1 MKRFF
6 TFAALMI
13 ATASVSFAQTVQQ
26 PKFFENMYLGI
37 NGGIQTPLESSHIH
51 PLAGLELGK
60 DITPVVGFSV
70 DGNLIFKESGQ
81 DDAIQRFSLGVNTK
95 INLSNWIGS
104 YKGYPRRVEVLLV
117 PGVGWGHNYRDLT
130 YTNSSKDYFSFNT
143 FAQINFNL
151 GQKRAWV
158 INIKP
163 GVVWNDFSGK
173 PAADSNIRNG
183 MFRSSSADFR
193 ITAGVAYRFGSK
205 RTGSHNFV
213 LCPYSVTKADYDKVV
228 TERDALQ
235 AEVNKGPKIVEKEV
249 IKEKKVE
256 VPVYMP
262 AKSFVTFSIGSAFI
276 TPVEKIKL
284 KQWVNNVPAENSI
297 TVIGSADSKTGSKA
311 TNDKLSQKRAEAV
324 RKVIVG
330 ECGRDESKVNISTQ
344 MDVNPELNAASRAA
358 VIEVIK

>member
-6 TFAALMI
+6 TFAALII
-13 ATASVSFAQTVQQ
+13 ATASVSFAQTVESS
-26 PKFFENMYLGI
+26 KFFENMYIGV
-37 NGGIQTPLESSHIH
+37 NGGMVTPLENSSVHG
-51 PLAGLELGK
+51 LVGLELGK
-60 DITPVVGFSV
+60 DFTPVVGASI
-70 DGNLIFKESGQ
+70 DGNIAFKNGNQ
-81 DDAIQRFSLGVNTK
+81 DATIQRVNANVNAK
-95 INLSNWIGS
+95 VNLSNWIGG
-104 YKGYPRRVEVLLV
+104 YKGFPRRVEVLLV
-117 PGVGWGHNYRDLT
+117 PGFGWEHNRENLS
-130 YTNSSKDYFSFNT
+130 YTNYDENYLTINT

-151 GQKRAWV
+151 GQKRAWL

-163 GVVWNDFSGK
+163 GVVWDSYNFAGEYANGIFRTS
-173 PAADSNIRNG
+173 AADL
-183 MFRSSSADFR
+183 R

-213 LCPYSVTKADYDKVV
+213 LCPYSVTKADYDKLAA
-228 TERDALQ
+228 ERDALQ
-235 AEVNKGPKIVEKEV
+235 AELNKGPKVVEKEV

-262 AKSFVTFSIGSAFI
+262 ANSFVTFSIGSALV

-284 KQWVNNVPAENSI
+284 KQWVNNVPAENAI

-324 RKVIVG
+324 KKIIVE

-344 MDVNPELNAASRAA
+344 IDVNPELNAASRAA